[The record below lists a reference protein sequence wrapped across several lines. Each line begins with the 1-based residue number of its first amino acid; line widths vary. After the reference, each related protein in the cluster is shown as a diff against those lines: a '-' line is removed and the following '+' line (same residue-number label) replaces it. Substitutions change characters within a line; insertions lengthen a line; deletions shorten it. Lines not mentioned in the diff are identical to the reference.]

1 MTEHGIG
8 GKMDGHVHRFPV
20 RVYYEDTDA
29 GGIVY
34 HSNYLNFAERARTEM
49 MRGFGLD
56 HLRLKA
62 GSNILFAVRS
72 CELDFRRS
80 ARLEDLLELRS
91 TLVHLGGASLHF
103 AQSVWRGDEELVR
116 LVVRLVCM
124 TFDGKA
130 ARIPLSLR
138 ENLQDFLTQ
147 EAD

>member
-1 MTEHGIG
+1 MTEHSIG
-8 GKMDGHVHRFPV
+8 GRMDGRVHRFPV

-62 GSNILFAVRS
+62 EQNLLFAVRS
-72 CELDFRRS
+72 CEIDFRRP

-91 TLVHLGGASLHF
+91 TLVHLGGAS
-103 AQSVWRGDEELVR
+103 
-116 LVVRLVCM
+116 
-124 TFDGKA
+124 
-130 ARIPLSLR
+130 
-138 ENLQDFLTQ
+138 
-147 EAD
+147 